1 MRSWLGF
8 VIVCGALAAFPAA
21 AQDMAAGK
29 SSFAKCRA
37 CHSPEEGKNLI
48 GPSLHGLFGRKAGS
62 VAGFNYSAPNK
73 ASGIVWNDD
82 TLFTYL
88 ENPQKFIPNT
98 KMIFPGIKSEK
109 ERRNLIAYLKEATK

>member
-1 MRSWLGF
+1 MAF
-8 VIVCGALAAFPAA
+8 AIVAPAS

-37 CHSPEEGKNLI
+37 CHSLEAGKNLI
-48 GPSLHGLFGRKAGS
+48 GPSLHGLFGRKAGTVPKFS
-62 VAGFNYSAPNK
+62 YTDANK
-73 ASGIVWNDD
+73 GSGIVWTEDS
-82 TLFTYL
+82 LFAYL
-88 ENPQKFIPNT
+88 ENPAKAIPKT